1 MDDDLFKV
9 LLQMINIQNYPSVPY
24 DIYRYFT
31 LLDDLDKN
39 RKLFFEQKEGETDF
53 NTLSYDQISHLN
65 FSRTVGTRVSKQLKQ
80 KIRAIDTEAAEAAQY
95 LINNTIWPHSDVE
108 AEMHDFIANNAYS
121 IHLYVRDIK
130 TMVYA
135 IFVFLSL
142 RSLSDP
148 AKTKVLFDLN
158 RKIKDALGVI
168 ERKEAEVEKKDPVE
182 EEWVLWGKDNKKG
195 EFLIVEKRGAN
206 ETPGI
211 KCMNKRLADIELLLD
226 KEQIRDQYNI
236 HLNNV
241 FKDKPKGKRGKK
253 KLMCDFLRNH
263 LIKNK
268 RYY

>member
-1 MDDDLFKV
+1 
-9 LLQMINIQNYPSVPY
+9 MINIQNQPSVPY

-39 RKLFFEQKEGETDF
+39 RGLFFGQEEKETDL
-53 NTLSYDQISHLN
+53 NTLSYDQINKLN
-65 FSRTVGTRVSKQLKQ
+65 FGELGKRVSKQTKK
-80 KIRAIDTEAAEAAQY
+80 KIREIDTEATEVAQY
-95 LINNTIWPHSDVE
+95 IITSTSWPYSNVKD
-108 AEMHDFIANNAYS
+108 EMSDFITNNAYG

-135 IFVFLSL
+135 IFVFLSI
-142 RSLSDP
+142 RSLPDP
-148 AKTKVLFDLN
+148 AKTKVLLDLN
-158 RKIKDALGVI
+158 RKIRNKIGVPD
-168 ERKEAEVEKKDPVE
+168 RREAEEEKKDPE
-182 EEWVLWGKDNKKG
+182 EEGWVLWGKDDKK
-195 EFLIVEKRGAN
+195 EQFLIVEKRGAK

-226 KEQIRDQYNI
+226 KEQIRDEYNI
-236 HLNNV
+236 VL
-241 FKDKPKGKRGKK
+241 KSKTERKRGKK

>member
-1 MDDDLFKV
+1 MDDELFKV
-9 LLQMINIQNYPSVPY
+9 LLQMINIQKYPSVPY

-39 RKLFFEQKEGETDF
+39 RGLFFEQKGGETDF

-65 FSRTVGTRVSKQLKQ
+65 FSRTVGTRISKQLKK
-80 KIRAIDTEAAEAAQY
+80 KIRAIDTEAAEVAQY

-108 AEMHDFIANNAYS
+108 AEMRDFIANNAYS

-135 IFVFLSL
+135 IFVFLSI
-142 RSLSDP
+142 RSLPDP
-148 AKTKVLFDLN
+148 AKTKVFLDLN
-158 RKIKDALGVI
+158 RKIRNKIGVPD
-168 ERKEAEVEKKDPVE
+168 RREAEEEKKDPE
-182 EEWVLWGKDNKKG
+182 EEGWVLWGKDDKK
-195 EFLIVEKRGAN
+195 EQFLIVEKRGAK

-226 KEQIRDQYNI
+226 KEQIRDEYNI
-236 HLNNV
+236 VL
-241 FKDKPKGKRGKK
+241 KSKTERKRGKK